1 MKRLFILL
9 CVVALSLGFKQ
20 ESKAQFY
27 SLSTNVP
34 MLGWTG
40 VNAEFSATVDRTWS
54 LHADFSFNPFR
65 VEKLRTQNF
74 VFRPQVR
81 YWFDETYRNLFV
93 GLHYIYAN
101 YHIGIPSIMN
111 SKYAGWGLGGG
122 LDFGYALAIWK
133 DWNIEFQL
141 GGSVMYLDY
150 LKSEC
155 KNCGDLKKDAHG
167 VYVLPTK
174 AAISLVYLF

>member
-1 MKRLFILL
+1 MKKLFILL
-9 CVVALSLGFKQ
+9 CVIVFALGFKQ
-20 ESKAQFY
+20 ECKAQFY

-65 VEKLRTQNF
+65 VENLRTQNF
-74 VFRPQVR
+74 IFRPQVR

-101 YHIGIPSIMN
+101 YHVGIPSIMK
-111 SKYAGWGLGGG
+111 SKFAGWGIGGG
-122 LDFGYALAIWK
+122 LDVGYALPVWK
-133 DWNIEFQL
+133 NWNVEFQF
-141 GGSVMYLDY
+141 GASAMYLDY
-150 LKSEC
+150 NKSEC
-155 KNCGDLKKDAHG
+155 RNCGDLKKSEHG

-174 AAISLVYLF
+174 AAVSLVYLF